1 MIELSFIVPVYNTEE
16 YISRCLNSLVNQ
28 NIPVADYE
36 IIVINDGSTD
46 NSFAILNEYASKY
59 SNIIVLNQ
67 NNKGL
72 SATRNSGVVVAKGK
86 YLWHID
92 SDDWIVENCIN
103 ELLKICRN
111 DDLDM
116 LEVAPSISVSQDFV
130 NDIQANPYSRIYSG
144 KELLV
149 NQKAVIG
156 TWAYLIKRDFILQN
170 SLLFFPGIQNDDV
183 EFTPRAL
190 YFASHVRLM
199 NFSVYY
205 YFQRGGSI
213 VHSFSENRLFQYLK
227 ISKSLKNFG
236 LTTVKEK
243 NIQKIFFFISNGIFI
258 AGISA
263 ISTHHFTKKVL
274 HQYLQE
280 AKQNKIYPLKL
291 EYRPFKRFLIILLV
305 NWSPVL
311 FIRLRGKFNGQE

>member
-28 NIPVADYE
+28 NIPVTDYE

-67 NNKGL
+67 SNKGL
-72 SATRNSGVVVAKGK
+72 SATRNSGVVVARGK

-116 LEVAPSISVSQDFV
+116 LEVAPSTSVSQDFV

-156 TWAYLIKRDFILQN
+156 TWAYLMKRDFILQN
-170 SLLFFPGIQNDDV
+170 NLLFLPGIQNDDV

-190 YFASHVRLM
+190 YFASNVRLM

-258 AGISA
+258 AGVSA
-263 ISTHHFTKKVL
+263 ISIHHFTKKVL

-280 AKQNKIYPLKL
+280 AKQKKIYPLKL

-311 FIRLRGKFNGQE
+311 FIRLRGKFNVQE